1 MVLPQDLG
9 WMLIHIYHLLTWRM
23 GVGGQQGLERAVE
36 EEVGPSNLDDDVESV
51 EQPFLGPHGSPVL
64 PPKESTYHR
73 SPHR

>member
-1 MVLPQDLG
+1 M
-9 WMLIHIYHLLTWRM
+9 
-23 GVGGQQGLERAVE
+23 GGQQGLERAVE